1 MRLLIKSYPP
11 AERCGRS
18 FVRDK
23 LSNSGDTLEHQVPS
37 YALGS
42 ISGWSN
48 YSCTVT
54 SLEDSEKEVGYRGSK
69 SAISEGVVVKEQRVN
84 GSCCI
89 NSIQLRCTLTGFARN
104 YQMKILSNQIC
115 LPIFREFSSISSQS
129 SIKNPEVEVTSCAL
143 HPWFITGFVDGEG
156 SFMIRVRRKPK
167 YRLGFAVEAGF
178 SITLHKK
185 DLMILQEIQTYFGVG
200 YIRNDLNNKVKFKV
214 ESVKDIVNKVIPHF
228 EKYPLIT
235 QKLAD
240 YILFREVVNMMINK
254 EHLTKKGLNK
264 IVSIK
269 AVINLGLPAELQVYF
284 PDVIPTFRPCVE
296 NKTVPDGQWMAG
308 FTSAEGCFKIT
319 LVKRPNR
326 RIDQVYLVFQIT
338 QHSRDERLLESFIAF
353 FGCGILEASS
363 RDPIVNFSVYKFS
376 DNDEKIIPFFQKCNV
391 FGVKSDNFKDWCR
404 AAEII
409 KAKQHTTEEGLNRII
424 TLKSGINKGRQL

>member
-1 MRLLIKSYPP
+1 M
-11 AERCGRS
+11 
-18 FVRDK
+18 
-23 LSNSGDTLEHQVPS
+23 
-37 YALGS
+37 
-42 ISGWSN
+42 
-48 YSCTVT
+48 
-54 SLEDSEKEVGYRGSK
+54 EDSEKEVGYRGSK

-228 EKYPLIT
+228 DKYPLIT

-240 YILFREVVNMMINK
+240 YLLFRDVVNMMINK
-254 EHLTKKGLNK
+254 EHLTKEGLNK

-269 AVINLGLPAELQVYF
+269 AVINLGLPAEMQAYF
-284 PDVIPTFRPCVE
+284 PDVVPALRPRVE
-296 NKTVPDGQWMAG
+296 NITVSEGQWMAG
-308 FTSAEGCFKIT
+308 FTTAEGCFFISIYESKPARLGKVVRMRFILVQHIRDEQLMKSIKDYFGCGNL
-319 LVKRPNR
+319 LVKRET
-326 RIDQVYLVFQIT
+326 VHYTVT
-338 QHSRDERLLESFIAF
+338 
-353 FGCGILEASS
+353 
-363 RDPIVNFSVYKFS
+363 NFA
-376 DNDEKIIPFFQKCNV
+376 DLTEKIIPFFSKYPIQ
-391 FGVKSDNFKDWCR
+391 GVKSKDFADWCKV
-404 AAEII
+404 AYLMQNGKAHLTAEGLEQIGKI
-409 KAKQHTTEEGLNRII
+409 KAGMNT
-424 TLKSGINKGRQL
+424 GRK